1 MTSSDLILDNPTADT
16 LVPADLCCDKGLTV
30 TALINCAD
38 TCAEAL
44 QVAAGQW
51 RIRDSF
57 DTIAAVDAGKT
68 DGLDTR
74 GYYGGAFDGVH
85 SIAAHRALE
94 AGRHHMAGVYDS
106 ATLSLY
112 IDGACAAKRSASG
125 CIQETNIPIAVGHVE
140 NGLGKLRGDIG
151 RLRVAARAMSAA
163 EIAEDRE
170 RCLHTV

>member
-57 DTIAAVDAGKT
+57 DT
-68 DGLDTR
+68 
-74 GYYGGAFDGVH
+74 
-85 SIAAHRALE
+85 IAAHRALE